1 MQVSQSITR
10 KSASNL
16 ALAFVLLPKE
26 KRQAMSSLYA
36 FCREVDDVADDES
49 TPVEIRR
56 AELQQ
61 WRADVRKACSEGKP
75 EFAVNQELQIAIRD
89 HSLPFALFDEL
100 IKGVEMD
107 LDVNRYETMAELEE
121 YCYRVAS
128 VVGLLSIEIFGYT
141 NPGCKDYAIYL
152 GKALQLTNILRDVRS
167 DGFRGRLYLP
177 LADCRRFG
185 VTADE
190 ILAGQYSARYCEL
203 AQSIADMAKG
213 YYIKARE
220 TLPAA
225 DRRSMAT
232 AELMGSVYWRLLKE
246 LERRRF
252 NVFDFGEARLTKPQK
267 LFLILRMWY
276 RIWSGNLL
284 PNYGVS

>member
-100 IKGVEMD
+100 IKGVEM
-107 LDVNRYETMAELEE
+107 
-121 YCYRVAS
+121 
-128 VVGLLSIEIFGYT
+128 
-141 NPGCKDYAIYL
+141 
-152 GKALQLTNILRDVRS
+152 
-167 DGFRGRLYLP
+167 
-177 LADCRRFG
+177 
-185 VTADE
+185 
-190 ILAGQYSARYCEL
+190 
-203 AQSIADMAKG
+203 
-213 YYIKARE
+213 
-220 TLPAA
+220 
-225 DRRSMAT
+225 
-232 AELMGSVYWRLLKE
+232 
-246 LERRRF
+246 
-252 NVFDFGEARLTKPQK
+252 
-267 LFLILRMWY
+267 
-276 RIWSGNLL
+276 
-284 PNYGVS
+284 